1 MARPSKRYIP
11 MGRHLQRR
19 DKTTSRRQTGPLKC
33 RRGLESNDDS
43 RLVQAMTTK
52 TAKHRWVGQQAG
64 GRPDDASSYE
74 WVCYCDVCGVERN
87 EDNED
92 GECDAET

>member
-1 MARPSKRYIP
+1 MS
-11 MGRHLQRR
+11 H
-19 DKTTSRRQTGPLKC
+19 RQTGPLKC

-74 WVCYCDVCGVERN
+74 WVRYCDVCGVERN
-87 EDNED
+87 EDNRMVN
-92 GECDAET
+92 AMPKPETANTRGQCE

>member
-1 MARPSKRYIP
+1 
-11 MGRHLQRR
+11 
-19 DKTTSRRQTGPLKC
+19 
-33 RRGLESNDDS
+33 
-43 RLVQAMTTK
+43 MTTK

-64 GRPDDASSYE
+64 GRPDDAFSNE
-74 WVCYCDVCGVERN
+74 WVGYHDVCGVERN

>member
-1 MARPSKRYIP
+1 
-11 MGRHLQRR
+11 L
-19 DKTTSRRQTGPLKC
+19 
-33 RRGLESNDDS
+33 GLYCC